1 MEIKKMIEYFVH
13 QRLRLYL
20 NFWETRKIIVVA
32 ESIYFKKNKSEFIF
46 KSIVIQLWSK
56 SK

>member
-32 ESIYFKKNKSEFIF
+32 ESDKKNKSEFIF

>member
-1 MEIKKMIEYFVH
+1 MEIKKW
-13 QRLRLYL
+13 L
-20 NFWETRKIIVVA
+20 NILFIKDWDYILISERHVKLIVVA
-32 ESIYFKKNKSEFIF
+32 ESDKKNKSEFIF